1 MKVKQQCFVHTIE
14 QLQLVSPLA
23 TISRGYSVVR
33 SHQGRIIKQLEQVT
47 VNENIT
53 IQVNDGDIEAKVIN
67 IKQKT

>member
-1 MKVKQQCFVHTIE
+1 MQVKQQCFVHTIE

-33 SHQGRIIKQLEQVT
+33 SHQGRIIKQLEQVI
-47 VNENIT
+47 VNDNIT